1 MLVLLDEA
9 GCPIARTARP
19 WDRIAV
25 RLRGFSLD
33 RDLAA
38 GASPDSSV
46 ALALRAQMLVRPRYR
61 RGLARSARRVLT
73 AATQPPFGSRLAVP
87 VCRDQVAGSSAEFG
101 DLIRGLL
108 AAGPVTARGV
118 AQASVLV
125 ADASGP
131 LYRRASTGD
140 LRARVRDAADA
151 LIAA

>member
-25 RLRGFSLD
+25 RLRAFSLD

-38 GASPDSSV
+38 GASPDASV
-46 ALALRAQMLVRPRYR
+46 TLALRAQMLVRPRYR
-61 RGLARSARRVLT
+61 RELARSVRRVLM
-73 AATQPPFGSRLAVP
+73 AATQSPLRSHLPVP
-87 VCRDQVAGSSAEFG
+87 VCRDRVKESSEEFA
-101 DLIRGLL
+101 DLIRRLL
-108 AAGPVTARGV
+108 AAGPVAAQGV

-125 ADASGP
+125 ADAGGP
-131 LYRRASTGD
+131 LYRRGSAGD

-151 LIAA
+151 LIP